1 MEVVALIAPS
11 FIAGLLT
18 FLAPCTLPLV
28 PGYLG
33 FISGVSLA
41 DLNDP
46 GRARAARWK
55 IFLNGLFFTIG
66 FTSIFIIF
74 GAAFGLVGN
83 ILAPYRLWLGR
94 IGGVFVIL
102 FGLFMLNVIK
112 IPWLSGEKRLAVPTI
127 FARGRMVNSFI
138 LGTAFGFG
146 WTPCIGP
153 ILGSI
158 LFLASFSATALS
170 GAFLLGIFSLGLAL
184 PFLLI
189 AIGIGQAGR
198 YLNSWGRYL
207 KIISVLGGLFLIFL
221 GGLLATNH
229 LSVWVSYFYGWFG
242 FINYD
247 KLLNYL

>member
-1 MEVVALIAPS
+1 MEVTALIIPS

-33 FISGVSLA
+33 FISGVSLV

-46 GRARAARWK
+46 LQARAARWK

-66 FTSIFIIF
+66 FTSIFIMF
-74 GAAFGLVGN
+74 GAAFGLIGSV
-83 ILAPYRLWLGR
+83 LVPYRLWLGR

-102 FGLFMLNVIK
+102 FGLFMLDVIK
-112 IPWLSGEKRLAVPTI
+112 IPWLSGERRFAAPAL
-127 FARGRMVNSFI
+127 FARGRMLNSFI
-138 LGTAFGFG
+138 LGAAFGFG

-153 ILGSI
+153 ILGSV

-170 GAFLLGIFSLGLAL
+170 GAFLLGVFSLGLAV

-189 AIGIGQAGR
+189 AVGIGHAGQH
-198 YLNSWGRYL
+198 LGSLGRYL
-207 KIISVLGGLFLIFL
+207 KIISVMGGLFLIFL
-221 GGLLATNH
+221 GGLLATNN
-229 LSVWVSYFYGWFG
+229 LGVWVAYFYQIFG

-247 KLLNYL
+247 KLLDYL